1 MRLLIS
7 LLIAAC
13 LAVGCDWTPVRDN
26 TVDERSPYYVPPP
39 RANYPPHVEDV
50 RALTDSR
57 AYPFGQ
63 VLYMFEVYCK
73 ITDPDYNLVPDSLR
87 AFADTI
93 FVGTVR
99 YNADVDRFYLR
110 CTPESLPGINFLDLF
125 NSVVR
130 VQAVDS
136 AGARDD
142 TTTRF
147 NPLLSPWPAVRYP
160 LGDTLNTRELRL
172 AWNDWNGGRIHT
184 YAISIL
190 KQNLYTIWDTS
201 GLAGTDTV
209 LAVPYDQWED
219 SNVSPWVFYA
229 WYLTVVDNF
238 GNRITGEQAIFRFH
252 LAAPLGA
259 SEAVEPAAAMIK
271 PE

>member
-7 LLIAAC
+7 LLMTAC
-13 LAVGCDWTPVRDN
+13 LAGGCDWTPVRDN
-26 TVDERSPYYVPPP
+26 TVDERSPYYVPGG
-39 RANYPPHVEDV
+39 PPHVEDV
-50 RALTDSR
+50 RALTDTR

-63 VLYMFEVYCK
+63 ILYMFEISCK

-93 FVGTVR
+93 FVGQVT
-99 YNADVDRFYLR
+99 YNPDADRFYLR

-125 NSVVR
+125 HSVIR

-136 AGARDD
+136 AGARDSAD
-142 TTTRF
+142 TLF
-147 NPLLSPWPAVRYP
+147 NALLSPWPAVRYP

-172 AWNDWNGGRIHT
+172 AWNDWNGLRIHT
-184 YAISIL
+184 YSISIL
-190 KQNLYTIWDTS
+190 KQNVYTIWDTS

-209 LAVPYDQWED
+209 LTVPYDDWD
-219 SNVSPWVFYA
+219 GVNPWVFYA
-229 WYLTVVDNF
+229 WYLTVVDNS
-238 GNRITGEQAIFRFH
+238 GNRITGEQAVFQFH